1 MYRSYAGIGSR
12 ETPHHVLMDMVRIAK
27 LLYSLGYTLRSGG
40 ADGADSAFEMGADEA
55 NANRKVINP
64 FTGDK
69 NWQDGH
75 PYKEIYLP
83 WYGFNGR
90 EQDKV
95 KTIVPQYDNP
105 RLWSTAINMAVEI
118 HPSPKDLTKGAR
130 SLHARNCY
138 QVLGR
143 DLATPVEFIICYTDP
158 TYTRGGT
165 RTAVK
170 LGQSHHVPIW
180 NLAISEVYDTVK
192 GLIGLAYGDQDPFR
206 RTTGEEIEGYEG

>member
-1 MYRSYAGIGSR
+1 MTKYYAGIGSR
-12 ETPHHVLMDMVRIAK
+12 ETPHHILLDMVRMSII
-27 LLYSLGYTLRSGG
+27 LHSLGYTLRSGG
-40 ADGADSAFEMGADEA
+40 ANGADSAFEMGADLAET
-55 NANRKVINP
+55 KNP
-64 FTGDK
+64 QFCFRSDIV
-69 NWQDGH
+69 D
-75 PYKEIYLP
+75 YKEIYLP

-90 EQDKV
+90 EEDKR

-105 RLWSTAINMAVEI
+105 KLWSTAINLALEI

-143 DLATPVEFIICYTDP
+143 DLNTPVDFVVCYTDP

-170 LGQSHHVPIW
+170 LAQRYNIPIW
-180 NLAISEVYDTVK
+180 NLAIPEVHELFKEYV
-192 GLIGLAYGDQDPFR
+192 GLIHGDQDPFR
-206 RTTGEEIEGYEG
+206 REDREET